1 MIELR
6 YTLVKNGM
14 FFFVYGTCFIVM
26 AVCLTII
33 IIMQLVCLNMFFSYL
48 VTDVC
53 FFLMDLSQH
62 VTKWTT
68 VSSSK
73 QSLANHNLSLGETK
87 IPLKAC

>member
-14 FFFVYGTCFIVM
+14 FFCVWYVFHSHGSLPDNYHHNATSVFKYV
-26 AVCLTII
+26 
-33 IIMQLVCLNMFFSYL
+33 FSYL
-48 VTDVC
+48 VTEVC
-53 FFLMDLSQH
+53 FFLMDLTQH